1 MQNHC
6 GAALMIRGGPDAHS
20 TRCAPSIGMHRGFS
34 RRQLLRTACVRCV
47 AAGILSCSLRA
58 PPLFHG
64 FSGQNR
70 FIRTASAASVLRE
83 PWSCAAAQWNDRA
96 AFFGGRHSR
105 QLRSIVFTIPSSL
118 RRHRFAFEH
127 DRFHQFHRFHQFPG
141 VFPVAPFVFFEEVP
155 NQVQVFVDPNAVDEA
170 DVEDTAPEAPV
181 IAPPKPTWRSGNSAL
196 TGTLEKPRV
205 IIVSPAKKSGSV
217 QIFAPSAPSGHGAQV
232 VEVPNQ

>member
-1 MQNHC
+1 MQTIV
-6 GAALMIRGGPDAHS
+6 GPLMIRGGP
-20 TRCAPSIGMHRGFS
+20 M
-34 RRQLLRTACVRCV
+34 RTAL
-47 AAGILSCSLRA
+47 AALSLLGCIAAFAAPAAADGMRPLRGGSA
-58 PPLFHG
+58 FMFAPTPPLFHG

-70 FIRTASAASVLRE
+70 FIPHRFPQRQFFVNPGPVPPLNGTIVPPFSVGGTVTTI
-83 PWSCAAAQWNDRA
+83 DRFHDP
-96 AFFGGRHSR
+96 FF
-105 QLRSIVFTIPSSL
+105 F

-181 IAPPKPTWRSGNSAL
+181 IAPAKPTWRSGNSAL

-205 IIVSPAKKSGSV
+205 IIVSPAKESGSV
-217 QIFAPSAPSGHGAQV
+217 QIFAPSAPSGHAAQV
-232 VEVPNQ
+232 VQVPPQ